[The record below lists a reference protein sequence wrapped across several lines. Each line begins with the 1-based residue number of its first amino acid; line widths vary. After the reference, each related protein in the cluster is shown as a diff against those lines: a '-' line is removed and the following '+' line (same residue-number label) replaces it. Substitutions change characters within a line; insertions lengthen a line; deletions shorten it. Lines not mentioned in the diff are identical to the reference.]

1 MQQLKRIFIGK
12 PLKSS
17 DEGNQKLGRFK
28 ALAMLS
34 SDALSS
40 VAYGTEEIVIV
51 LTTLSAAAIWYSI
64 PIAAF
69 VLVLLL
75 SLTLSYRQVIHAYP
89 GGGGAYV
96 VSSENLG
103 KNAGLVAG
111 GSLLV
116 DYMLTVAVSISAGA
130 EAITSAI
137 PALYGHQ
144 VGISFI
150 IVLILMGMNLRGM
163 RESASFLMV
172 PVYLFVL
179 MMTLM
184 IIVGCYKIFTGAIPF
199 HATSTVGAVVPGVSM
214 ALIFRAFSSGS
225 SSLTGVEAISNA
237 VPFFKKPRATNA
249 AETLA
254 IMAAIL
260 GFFFAGITFL
270 NYWYGIV
277 PAEKVT
283 VLSQVAQHTFGKGFL
298 FYIVQFATA
307 FILAVAANTGFSA
320 FPVLAYNLA
329 KDKYMPHMYMDRGD
343 RLGYSNG
350 IITLAIGSMALIFI
364 FNGDTS
370 RLIPLYAVGVFIP
383 FTLSQSGMLRKW
395 WVERPKNWFGKSI
408 ANFVGALISFAI
420 LVILFVYR
428 LPDIWPFFI
437 IMPVM
442 IWIFYKIH
450 DHYKKVALQ
459 LRVSAKEAVLH
470 DYDGSTVIV
479 LVSNVTQV
487 TRGALDYAQSIGD
500 YVIAMHVS
508 TDENPAKEREIQAEF
523 KEDFPNVRFVDVH
536 SSYRSIQKPIVR
548 FVDIVSKNAQKRN
561 FTTTVLVPQFVPR
574 KPWQNILHNQSSLR
588 LRTAFANRENIILST
603 YSYHLK
609 H

>member
-1 MQQLKRIFIGK
+1 MSQLKRIFIGR

-17 DEGNQKLGRFK
+17 EEGGQKLTKFK

-40 VAYGTEEIVIV
+40 VAYGTEQIVLV
-51 LTTLSAAAIWYSI
+51 LTTLSAAAIWYSL

-69 VLVLLL
+69 VLVLLI
-75 SLTLSYRQVIHAYP
+75 SLTLSYRQIIHAYP
-89 GGGGAYV
+89 SGGGAYV

-111 GSLLV
+111 GSLLI

-144 VGISFI
+144 VAISLII
-150 IVLILMGMNLRGM
+150 IVILTAMNLRGM
-163 RESASFLMV
+163 SESASFLMI
-172 PVYLFVL
+172 PVYLFVI
-179 MMTLM
+179 TITIM
-184 IIVGCYKIFTGAIPF
+184 IVWGIYQIATGAIPF
-199 HATSTVGAVVPGVSM
+199 KATSVVGAAVPGISM

-237 VPFFKKPRATNA
+237 VPFFKKPREKNA
-249 AETLA
+249 AATLA

-277 PAEKVT
+277 PVAKVT
-283 VLSQVAQHTFGKGFL
+283 VLSQVAKATFGGSGIMYYVIQL
-298 FYIVQFATA
+298 STA
-307 FILAVAANTGFSA
+307 LILAVAANTGFSA
-320 FPVLAYNLA
+320 FPVLAFNLA
-329 KDKYMPHMYMDRGD
+329 KDKFMPHMYMDRGD

-350 IITLAIGSMALIFI
+350 ILTLAFGSAILIAI
-364 FNGDTS
+364 FQGSTE

-383 FTLSQSGMLRKW
+383 FTLSQSGMIIHW
-395 WVERPKNWFGKSI
+395 WRHRGKGWINKSL
-408 ANFVGALISFAI
+408 ANFTGALISFAI

-437 IMPVM
+437 IMPLLIFV
-442 IWIFYKIH
+442 FYKIR
-450 DHYKKVALQ
+450 DHYDKVAAQ
-459 LRVSAKEAVLH
+459 LRLPDDIAMH
-470 DYDGSTVIV
+470 QYDGSTVIV
-479 LVSNVTQV
+479 LVGNVTRV
-487 TRGALDYAQSIGD
+487 TRGALNYAQSIGD

-508 TDENPAKEREIQAEF
+508 MDENPNKEQETQSEF
-523 KEDFPNVRFVDVH
+523 REDFPNVRFVDLH
-536 SSYRSIQKPIVR
+536 SSYRSVEGPVIR
-548 FVDIVSKNAQKRN
+548 FVDIIARNADKRN
-561 FTTTVLVPQFVPR
+561 FTTTVLIPQFTPK
-574 KPWQNILHNQSSLR
+574 KPWQNILHNQTSLR
-588 LRTAFANRENIILST
+588 LRAAFASRENIIIST

-609 H
+609 E